1 MAFAWMPACCEVFG
15 NLRGIFFRF
24 LNVDFRFLVHFSLF
38 KCKIKSFR
46 SVKGHQVSS
55 KCAQRAHL
63 FLFVSIPLVF
73 YLCFDCVQPLH
84 HFLQGSRGVG
94 DVWRYS
100 RRRAAL
106 SGGPARPQYSQQTGM
121 SQSVLWPAVSASP
134 AHMTKHTHR
143 NTQTCITCML
153 RCWLCLKYQL

>member
-84 HFLQGSRGVG
+84 HFLQGSREVG
-94 DVWRYS
+94 
-100 RRRAAL
+100 
-106 SGGPARPQYSQQTGM
+106 GGGLGRGWCLTLQSSQGCSQWWTCQT
-121 SQSVLWPAVSASP
+121 SVQSTDRNESKCPLASSECVTRT
-134 AHMTKHTHR
+134 HDQTHTQKHTETHK
-143 NTQTCITCML
+143 L
-153 RCWLCLKYQL
+153 V

>member
-46 SVKGHQVSS
+46 SVKGHLVSS
-55 KCAQRAHL
+55 KCAQRATL

-73 YLCFDCVQPLH
+73 YLFWLRSAFTSLPPGQQGGGRRWIGAGVMFDATVVAGLLSVVDLPDLSTVNR
-84 HFLQGSRGVG
+84 QGWVKVS
-94 DVWRYS
+94 
-100 RRRAAL
+100 
-106 SGGPARPQYSQQTGM
+106 SGQQWVRHPHT
-121 SQSVLWPAVSASP
+121 WPN
-134 AHMTKHTHR
+134 THTETHK
-143 NTQTCITCML
+143 L
-153 RCWLCLKYQL
+153 V